1 MLKLGKLT
9 DYATL
14 VMTELAATPQATSS
28 AHELSDRSH
37 VAAPT
42 VAKLL
47 RQLGQAGLVESA
59 RGVHGGYRLTRDA
72 AAITVADIVV
82 AVEGPVALTECAG
95 SHSCCAIEH
104 QCGVRGNW
112 QLINSA
118 IQHALESVTLAQM
131 AASASKSRHA
141 ASNQQP
147 VVMQP
152 RSSARN
158 AMTTEHEIS
167 R

>member
-14 VMTELAATPQATSS
+14 VMTELAATPQATCS
-28 AHELSDRSH
+28 AHELADRSR
-37 VAAPT
+37 VGAAT

-47 RQLGQAGLVESA
+47 RQLSQAGLVESA

-72 AAITVADIVV
+72 ASISVADIIV

-95 SHSCCAIEH
+95 THSCCSIESH
-104 QCGVRGNW
+104 CGVRGNW
-112 QLINSA
+112 RLINAA
-118 IQHALESVTLAQM
+118 IQQALESVSLAQM
-131 AASASKSRHA
+131 AVGARH
-141 ASNQQP
+141 STRPTQNTI
-147 VVMQP
+147 VLQP
-152 RSSARN
+152 RKVKLP
-158 AMTTEHEIS
+158 TTEHETS

>member
-28 AHELSDRSH
+28 AHELADRSH

-42 VAKLL
+42 VSKLL

-118 IQHALESVTLAQM
+118 IQRALESVTLAQM
-131 AASASKSRHA
+131 AASAHKPGHA
-141 ASNQQP
+141 VGEESI
-147 VVMQP
+147 VMQP
-152 RSSARN
+152 RHTARSA
-158 AMTTEHEIS
+158 ATTEHEIS